1 MSLDQS
7 IAARIVEL
15 IHAEGMDVGSHLPA
29 QMLADRLRVSRSPV
43 NESLEVL
50 HRKGLLRHEPRR
62 GYFVAKPVQGFAR
75 DTVGKLGLGKPDT
88 VARAYFRIAEDRLRG
103 ALPDE
108 FNEALLRKRYK
119 LSAAEAAAVL
129 ARIAQE
135 GWAEKKPGYG
145 WAFSAMLTTPD
156 ALLQAYRMRL
166 ALEPAALPRARIQA
180 GAPGDRG
187 VPCRR
192 APPARGRHRHRHRR
206 AAARPRRAFPRSA
219 RRGERQPPLHRRD
232 PARQSPAAPA
242 LLPLHARP
250 LALQGSI
257 ATSTFRY
264 STWWSAAATKKPP
277 GRYASTFPAPFA
289 TSRRSA
295 HPQTLNPLKGD
306 KVKRPCKSSRRWPS
320 RPPQSLP
327 MRNR

>member
-15 IHAEGMDVGSHLPA
+15 IHAEGLEVGSHLPA

-62 GYFVAKPVQGFAR
+62 GYFLARPVQGLPR
-75 DTVGKLGLGKPDT
+75 DAIGKLGLGKPDVT
-88 VARAYFRIAEDRLRG
+88 ARAYFRIAEDRLRG

-108 FNEALLRKRYK
+108 FNEALLRKRYR
-119 LSAAEAAAVL
+119 LTAAEVAAVL

-166 ALEPAALPRARIQA
+166 ALEPAALLEPGYRLEHSVIEACRAAEHHLLQGGIDTDTPEQLH
-180 GAPGDRG
+180 DRG
-187 VPCRR
+187 VRFHEAIVAGSGNPLFIDAIRR
-192 APPARGRHRHRHRR
+192 ANRLRRLLSYRSMRDRSRYKEHCQQHLHILDLVERSRNEEASSAMREHLSSTLRNIEKIRGI
-206 AAARPRRAFPRSA
+206 
-219 RRGERQPPLHRRD
+219 L
-232 PARQSPAAPA
+232 
-242 LLPLHARP
+242 
-250 LALQGSI
+250 
-257 ATSTFRY
+257 
-264 STWWSAAATKKPP
+264 KP
-277 GRYASTFPAPFA
+277 
-289 TSRRSA
+289 
-295 HPQTLNPLKGD
+295 
-306 KVKRPCKSSRRWPS
+306 
-320 RPPQSLP
+320 
-327 MRNR
+327 